1 MAIILGSKLVNDT
14 KEFNDYAVGISLPIQ
29 IGNTAFNQNFTPAD
43 EIKTNIVSLLSTKRG
58 ERIMQPQLGSGL
70 QELLFEQNDGTLAD
84 RIEEEINNTIEMW
97 LPFVNV
103 EQINVEQSDYLKDTN
118 TVNVNITFTIGNNP
132 QLSNVT
138 FNITQ

>member
-29 IGNTAFNQNFTPAD
+29 IGNTAFNQNFTTED
-43 EIKTNIVSLLSTKRG
+43 EVKTNIVSLLSTKRG

>member
-29 IGNTAFNQNFTPAD
+29 IGNTAFNQNFTTED
-43 EIKTNIVSLLSTKRG
+43 EVKTNIISLLSTKRG

>member
-29 IGNTAFNQNFTPAD
+29 IGNTAFNQNFTTED
-43 EIKTNIVSLLSTKRG
+43 EVKTNIISLLSTKKG

-103 EQINVEQSDYLKDTN
+103 EQINVEQTDYLKDTN
-118 TVNVNITFTIGNNP
+118 TVNVNIAFTIGNNP

>member
-1 MAIILGSKLVNDT
+1 
-14 KEFNDYAVGISLPIQ
+14 
-29 IGNTAFNQNFTPAD
+29 
-43 EIKTNIVSLLSTKRG
+43 
-58 ERIMQPQLGSGL
+58 MQPQLGSGL

-84 RIEEEINNTIEMW
+84 RIEEEINNTIELW

-103 EQINVEQSDYLKDTN
+103 EQINVEQTDYLKDTN
-118 TVNVNITFTIGNNP
+118 TVNVNISFTIGNNP

>member
-29 IGNTAFNQNFTPAD
+29 IGNTAFNQNFTTED
-43 EIKTNIVSLLSTKRG
+43 EIKTNIISLLSTKRG

-84 RIEEEINNTIEMW
+84 RIEEEINNTIELW
-97 LPFVNV
+97 LPFVNI

-118 TVNVNITFTIGNNP
+118 TVNVNITFTIGDNP

>member
-29 IGNTAFNQNFTPAD
+29 IGNTAFNQNFTTAD

-97 LPFVNV
+97 LPFVNI

>member
-29 IGNTAFNQNFTPAD
+29 IGNTAFNQNFTTED
-43 EIKTNIVSLLSTKRG
+43 EVKTNIISLLSTKKG

-84 RIEEEINNTIEMW
+84 RIEEEINNTIELW

-103 EQINVEQSDYLKDTN
+103 EQINVEQTDYLKDTN
-118 TVNVNITFTIGNNP
+118 TVNVNISFTIGNNP

>member
-29 IGNTAFNQNFTPAD
+29 IGNTAFNQNFTTED
-43 EIKTNIVSLLSTKRG
+43 EVKTNIVSLLSTKRG
-58 ERIMQPQLGSGL
+58 ERIMQPELGSGL

>member
-1 MAIILGSKLVNDT
+1 
-14 KEFNDYAVGISLPIQ
+14 
-29 IGNTAFNQNFTPAD
+29 
-43 EIKTNIVSLLSTKRG
+43 
-58 ERIMQPQLGSGL
+58 MQPQLGSGL

-84 RIEEEINNTIEMW
+84 RIEEEINNTIELW

-103 EQINVEQSDYLKDTN
+103 EQINVEQTDYLKDTN
-118 TVNVNITFTIGNNP
+118 TVNVTIAFTIGNNP

>member
-29 IGNTAFNQNFTPAD
+29 IGNTAFNQNFTTED
-43 EIKTNIVSLLSTKRG
+43 EVKTNIISLLSTKKG

-70 QELLFEQNDGTLAD
+70 QELLFEQNDDTLAD
-84 RIEEEINNTIEMW
+84 RIEEEINNTIELW

-103 EQINVEQSDYLKDTN
+103 EQINVEQTDYLKDTN
-118 TVNVNITFTIGNNP
+118 TVNVNISFTIGNNP

>member
-29 IGNTAFNQNFTPAD
+29 IGNTAFNQNFTTED
-43 EIKTNIVSLLSTKRG
+43 EVKTNIISLLSTKKG

-84 RIEEEINNTIEMW
+84 RIEEEINNTIELW

-103 EQINVEQSDYLKDTN
+103 EQINVEQTDYLKDTN
-118 TVNVNITFTIGNNP
+118 TVNVTIAFTIGNNP

>member
-29 IGNTAFNQNFTPAD
+29 IGNTAFNQNFTTED
-43 EIKTNIVSLLSTKRG
+43 EVKTNIISLLSTKKG

-70 QELLFEQNDGTLAD
+70 QELLFEQNDDTLAD
-84 RIEEEINNTIEMW
+84 RIEEEINNTIELW

-103 EQINVEQSDYLKDTN
+103 EQINVEQTDYLKDTN
-118 TVNVNITFTIGNNP
+118 TVNVNIAFTIGNNP